1 VFIGGKGPRGYRVLG
16 NRDSE
21 WAGEVFSA
29 AFELFDAP
37 LQPIWLKSSIVS
49 ITAQHLY
56 EQTLVVRTQLGDEAA
71 FRELLALHSPRLL
84 AFVRRM
90 MSGSSDLAEDL
101 AQEIW
106 VAIFRGLPTLLD
118 VTKFRPWAFRI
129 ARDRIYREFRLRKLP
144 LDSMQEVDV
153 ENLAGVAE
161 PDPTVEPEELQHC
174 LAVLSSEHREVLVLR
189 FFEEMD
195 YEEIARVTG
204 STLGTVRSRIHY
216 AKRALRRAF
225 EEKLY
230 EPKPK

>member
-1 VFIGGKGPRGYRVLG
+1 MFAAYR
-16 NRDSE
+16 
-21 WAGEVFSA
+21 
-29 AFELFDAP
+29 
-37 LQPIWLKSSIVS
+37 LKPPIVS

-71 FRELLALHSPRLL
+71 FRELLALYSPRLL
-84 AFVRRM
+84 AFARKM
-90 MSGSSDLAEDL
+90 MSGSADLVEDL

-129 ARDRIYREFRLRKLP
+129 ARDRIYREFRRRKLP
-144 LDSMQEVDV
+144 FIAMQEVDV
-153 ENLAGVAE
+153 EDFAETSE
-161 PDPTVEPEELQHC
+161 PDPVVEPEELQHC
-174 LAVLSSEHREVLVLR
+174 LGVLSPEHREVLVLR

-195 YEEIARVTG
+195 YEEIARVTS

-230 EPKPK
+230 ELKPN

>member
-1 VFIGGKGPRGYRVLG
+1 VP
-16 NRDSE
+16 
-21 WAGEVFSA
+21 
-29 AFELFDAP
+29 
-37 LQPIWLKSSIVS
+37 
-49 ITAQHLY
+49 ITAQDLY

-84 AFVRRM
+84 AFARRM
-90 MSGSSDLAEDL
+90 MSGSSDAVEDL

-129 ARDRIYREFRLRKLP
+129 ARDRIYREFRRRRLP
-144 LDSMQEVDV
+144 LESIQEVDV
-153 ENLAGVAE
+153 EQLAEACDPE
-161 PDPTVEPEELQHC
+161 PAVEPEELQLC
-174 LAVLSSEHREVLVLR
+174 LAALSPEHREVLMLR

-195 YEEIARVTG
+195 YEEIARVTS

-225 EEKLY
+225 QEKHY
-230 EPKPK
+230 ELKPQ